1 MVAEVVGTSGG
12 LEPIKPG
19 PNRLFM
25 DTCQIPH
32 STLHSVLHS
41 QLCPQSK
48 ILRAI
53 LPKQRLC
60 TKFILY
66 FKHSYCIRVL
76 CLGCTPHSVVV
87 VNLQSKV
94 QWSRSQKPK
103 EKHLLPNYEP
113 NCIPWG
119 LNSEK
124 RMDVFGL
131 CLGIPLKKS

>member
-41 QLCPQSK
+41 QLCSQSK

-66 FKHSYCIRVL
+66 FKHSYCITVL
-76 CLGCTPHSVVV
+76 CLGCTLSRT
-87 VNLQSKV
+87 
-94 QWSRSQKPK
+94 QW
-103 EKHLLPNYEP
+103 L
-113 NCIPWG
+113 
-119 LNSEK
+119 
-124 RMDVFGL
+124 
-131 CLGIPLKKS
+131 

>member
-41 QLCPQSK
+41 QLCSQSK

-60 TKFILY
+60 TKSLF
-66 FKHSYCIRVL
+66 CI
-76 CLGCTPHSVVV
+76 S
-87 VNLQSKV
+87 NLAIAIQCCV
-94 QWSRSQKPK
+94 
-103 EKHLLPNYEP
+103 
-113 NCIPWG
+113 
-119 LNSEK
+119 
-124 RMDVFGL
+124 
-131 CLGIPLKKS
+131 

>member
-32 STLHSVLHS
+32 STLHSLLHS

-60 TKFILY
+60 TKFILN
-66 FKHSYCIRVL
+66 FKHMKSIISYIEN
-76 CLGCTPHSVVV
+76 
-87 VNLQSKV
+87 NLV
-94 QWSRSQKPK
+94 
-103 EKHLLPNYEP
+103 
-113 NCIPWG
+113 
-119 LNSEK
+119 
-124 RMDVFGL
+124 
-131 CLGIPLKKS
+131 